1 MRTQPQDWWLK
12 ETNKHRFGHPILGM
26 DADNCCLIYIESMW
40 YSESQTQHPNQNWGC
55 MSGHYIN
62 NNVCIYIYIYM
73 YIYIICKTY
82 RITKVVNANS
92 WNVANYTHFHM
103 PMPSTVCGT
112 ALPSIINVYNC
123 KACTLLSSNKNSSN
137 RCILFVAHWPNH
149 DEGPQRRSF
158 LPEALAFWAKGS

>member
-1 MRTQPQDWWLK
+1 M
-12 ETNKHRFGHPILGM
+12 
-26 DADNCCLIYIESMW
+26 Y
-40 YSESQTQHPNQNWGC
+40 
-55 MSGHYIN
+55 
-62 NNVCIYIYIYM
+62 VYIYNI

-158 LPEALAFWAKGS
+158 LPEALAFWAKGSWDRRSSTGEQANPGCLYVYVYMKHFLWNYCA